1 MASSAEYVRVI
12 AGQLNEAGEIKYRKM
27 FGEYG
32 IYCDGIYFGAV
43 CDNRFLIKPTQAS
56 QELLSDAQM
65 EPPYDGGKP
74 MVLIEELEDKGFL
87 AKLVRETCAQLPKKK
102 K

>member
-1 MASSAEYVRVI
+1 MASSAEYVRFI
-12 AGQLNEAGEIKYRKM
+12 AEQLSEAGEIKYRKM

-32 IYCDGIYFGAV
+32 IYCDGVYFGAV

-74 MVLIEELEDKGFL
+74 MVLIEELEDKEFL

>member
-1 MASSAEYVRVI
+1 MASSAEYVQFI
-12 AGQLNEAGEIKYRKM
+12 AEQLSEAGEIKYRKM

-74 MVLIEELEDKGFL
+74 MVLIEELEDKEFL

>member
-1 MASSAEYVRVI
+1 MASSVEYVRFI
-12 AGQLNEAGEIKYRKM
+12 AEQLSEAGEIKYRKM

-32 IYCDGIYFGAV
+32 IYCDGVYFGAV
-43 CDNRFLIKPTQAS
+43 CDDRFLIKPTRAS
-56 QELLSDAQM
+56 QELLPDAQM
-65 EPPYDGGKP
+65 ELPYEGGKP
-74 MVLIEELEDKGFL
+74 MALIEELEDKVLL

>member
-1 MASSAEYVRVI
+1 MASSAEYVRFI
-12 AGQLNEAGEIKYRKM
+12 AEQLSEAGEIKYRKM

-74 MVLIEELEDKGFL
+74 MVLIEELEDKEFL

>member
-1 MASSAEYVRVI
+1 MASSAEYVRFI
-12 AGQLNEAGEIKYRKM
+12 AEQLSEAGEIKYRKM

-32 IYCDGIYFGAV
+32 IYCDGVYFGAV

-56 QELLSDAQM
+56 QELLPDAQM

-74 MVLIEELEDKGFL
+74 MVLIEELEDKEFL